1 MATADLAL
9 TSCFGRFCFGDSNG
23 YPCAPSNRLPALR
36 PADARTFASLY
47 AVESFARATVSSV
60 IPIQAYEILRNEQ
73 IVSILYT
80 VVALLGLSVTLFM
93 PMLIRRFARR
103 WVYTSGACLLAVGS
117 LFFVAHTLAGQLVG
131 MLCRVMGA
139 SALSITLSLYIM
151 DHIRKTDFMQAESLR
166 MAWSMLAWTSGP
178 TLGIFLYTRFGI
190 YAAHGAV
197 AIFTMALLALF
208 WTNRLGDDQS
218 IRPGKTRPANPL
230 ANIGRFVAQP
240 RLRLAW
246 LIAFGRSCFW
256 TTFFVYGPLF
266 MVITGEGEL
275 AGGLL
280 VSAGN
285 ALLFTAIFWGRVGQ
299 RFGGRR
305 TMTSAYFALS
315 AMLLAAGAVGESVP
329 FLTGALLLCGAL
341 FAIALDALGSTAF
354 MRSVRFY
361 ERAEMAAV
369 YRTYLDFSELTPP
382 LVYSVVLAF
391 FGLGSVFATLGL
403 LAAGCGFVTWRYLPK
418 SL

>member
-1 MATADLAL
+1 MSTHV
-9 TSCFGRFCFGDSNG
+9 RH
-23 YPCAPSNRLPALR
+23 PIWLPALKA
-36 PADARTFASLY
+36 ADARTFASLY

-60 IPIQAYEILRNEQ
+60 IPIQAYEILHNEQ

-80 VVALLGLSVTLFM
+80 IVALLGLSVTLFM

-103 WVYTSGACLLAVGS
+103 WVYTAGACLLAIGS
-117 LFFVAHTLAGQLVG
+117 LFFVTHTLAGQLAG

-139 SALSITLSLYIM
+139 SALSITLNLYIM

-166 MAWSMLAWTSGP
+166 MAWSMFAWTGGP

-197 AIFTMALLALF
+197 AVFALALLALF
-208 WTNRLGDDQS
+208 WTYRLGDNPS

-266 MVITGEGEL
+266 MVITGEGKL

-285 ALLFTAIFWGRVGQ
+285 ALLFMAIFWGKAGK

-305 TMTSAYFALS
+305 TMTFAYFAMS
-315 AMLLAAGAVGESVP
+315 AMLMAAGAVGETAP
-329 FLTGALLLCGAL
+329 LLTGAFLLVRRLLHHCARRAGLDRLHALGAL
-341 FAIALDALGSTAF
+341 LRAGADGGGLPHLSRLFRTDAAAGLFGGAGLL
-354 MRSVRFY
+354 
-361 ERAEMAAV
+361 RA
-369 YRTYLDFSELTPP
+369 
-382 LVYSVVLAF
+382 
-391 FGLGSVFATLGL
+391 GLGVRHARPAGRGL
-403 LAAGCGFVTWRYLPK
+403 RLRDMAVSAEVA
-418 SL
+418 

>member
-1 MATADLAL
+1 MATHVRHPI
-9 TSCFGRFCFGDSNG
+9 G
-23 YPCAPSNRLPALR
+23 LPALR

-117 LFFVAHTLAGQLVG
+117 LFFVTHTLTGQLVG

-197 AIFTMALLALF
+197 AIFAMALLALF
-208 WTNRLGDDQS
+208 WTYRLGDNQS

-246 LIAFGRSCFW
+246 LIAVGRSCFW

-341 FAIALDALGSTAF
+341 FAIAAVGLFGGAGVF
-354 MRSVRFY
+354 
-361 ERAEMAAV
+361 RA
-369 YRTYLDFSELTPP
+369 
-382 LVYSVVLAF
+382 
-391 FGLGSVFATLGL
+391 GLGVRHARPAGGGL
-403 LAAGCGFVTWRYLPK
+403 RFCHLAVSAEVALIVRILVKALYAARAPSCGSDAIHIPRASACRPCVASSAGLSG
-418 SL
+418 